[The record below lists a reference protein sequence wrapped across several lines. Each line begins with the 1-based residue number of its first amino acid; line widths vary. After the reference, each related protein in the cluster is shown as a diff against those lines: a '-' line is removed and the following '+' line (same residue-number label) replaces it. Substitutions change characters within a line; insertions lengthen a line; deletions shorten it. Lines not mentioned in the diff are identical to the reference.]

1 VFAEKLTDPP
11 QIKDVTL
18 ENTHGKF
25 LGPDGGE
32 LPW

>member
-1 VFAEKLTDPP
+1 V
-11 QIKDVTL
+11 IKNASL
-18 ENTHGKF
+18 ESTNGKF